1 MAKKTYI
8 IKAVGGDISARIGAA
23 LGGGFWKWEEGE
35 TKEFTVKSVIRK
47 GSVIASSGIATAPDI
62 MDVTDIKTGKDH
74 RVLVNAVLL
83 KALLENYPEDSYVG
97 KSFAVTPGPCPAG
110 KRYKA
115 MDVRPL
121 ELGVEGDDS
130 EPDDDSGEEPT
141 PEPVKEPAKKSKK

>member
-23 LGGGFWKWEEGE
+23 LGGGFWKWEEGQ

-47 GSVIASSGIATAPDI
+47 GSVITSSGIATAPDI

-83 KALLENYPEDSYVG
+83 KALLENYPEDTYVG
-97 KSFAVTPGPCPAG
+97 RSFAVTPGPCPAG

-121 ELGVEGDDS
+121 ELGVTGDDADDDS
-130 EPDDDSGEEPT
+130 EPAS
-141 PEPVKEPAKKSKK
+141 EPAKKSKKK